1 MACKLALRGFERGNG
16 MQQFKERNIV
26 ILTGAG
32 ISAESG
38 LDTFRDPAGI
48 WAKYDYRRVATPE
61 GFSENPALVHEFY
74 NMRRRETAKSQP
86 NAAHLALARL
96 EREWPGG
103 FLLVT
108 QNIDSLHEKAGSAR
122 LRHMHGRLEGALC
135 VACGERFNH
144 CGDMGG
150 TTACLVCAEVGQVRP
165 DVVWFGEVPYF
176 MDEISE
182 ALSQAD
188 LFLSI
193 GTSGTVYPAA
203 GFAHEARQAG
213 AWTVELNLEASG
225 GQFDTVIEGRASET
239 VPDFIGRLLARSS
252 FRA

>member
-1 MACKLALRGFERGNG
+1 

-38 LDTFRDPAGI
+38 LDTFRDPSGI

-61 GFSENPALVHEFY
+61 GFRQDPALVHEFY
-74 NMRRRETAKSQP
+74 NMRRREAANREP

-96 EREWPGG
+96 EKEWPGG

-108 QNIDSLHEKAGSAR
+108 QNIDGFHERAGSQK
-122 LRHMHGRLEGALC
+122 LRHMHGALDSGLCAGCGA
-135 VACGERFNH
+135 RFALT
-144 CGDMGG
+144 GDIDE
-150 TTACLVCAEVGQVRP
+150 TSVCPVCAEVGKVRP
-165 DVVWFGEVPYF
+165 DVVWFGEMPYF
-176 MDEISE
+176 MEEIFD
-182 ALSQAD
+182 ALAASD

-203 GFAHEARQAG
+203 GFVREAKQAG

-225 GQFDTVIEGRASET
+225 GYFDTIIEGRASET
-239 VPDFIGRLLARSS
+239 VPDFVNRLLAKPQP
-252 FRA
+252 

>member
-1 MACKLALRGFERGNG
+1 

-38 LDTFRDPAGI
+38 LDTFRDPTGI

-61 GFSENPALVHEFY
+61 GFGENPALVHEFY
-74 NMRRRETAKSQP
+74 NMRRREVATRAP

-96 EREWPGG
+96 EKEWPGG

-108 QNIDSLHEKAGSAR
+108 QNIDTLHEKAGSR
-122 LRHMHGRLEGALC
+122 KLRHMHGTLAGALC
-135 VACGERFNH
+135 AACGARFAQE
-144 CGDMGG
+144 GDMSEES
-150 TTACLVCAEVGQVRP
+150 ACLSCAEVGQVRP
-165 DVVWFGEVPYF
+165 DVVWFGEMPYF
-176 MDEISE
+176 MEEIFD
-182 ALSQAD
+182 ALATAD
-188 LFLSI
+188 LFVSI

-203 GFAHEARQAG
+203 GFVHEAKQAG

-225 GQFDTVIEGRASET
+225 GHFDTIIEGRASET
-239 VPDFIGRLLARSS
+239 VPDFINSLLSRS
-252 FRA
+252 RG

>member
-1 MACKLALRGFERGNG
+1 

-38 LDTFRDPAGI
+38 LDTFRDPSGI

-61 GFSENPALVHEFY
+61 GFRDDPALVHEFY
-74 NMRRRETAKSQP
+74 NMRRREAAKRAP

-96 EREWPGG
+96 EKEWPGG

-108 QNIDSLHEKAGSAR
+108 QNIDGLHERAGSEK
-122 LRHMHGRLEGALC
+122 LRHMHGTLDGALC
-135 VACGERFNH
+135 AACGARFPH
-144 CGDMGG
+144 EGEMGAD
-150 TTACLVCAEVGQVRP
+150 TACPACAGVGRVRP
-165 DVVWFGEVPYF
+165 DVVWFGEMPYF
-176 MDEISE
+176 MDEIFD
-182 ALSQAD
+182 ALATAD
-188 LFLSI
+188 LFVSI

-203 GFAHEARQAG
+203 GFVREAKQAG

-225 GQFDTVIEGRASET
+225 GYFDTIIEGRATET
-239 VPDFIGRLLARSS
+239 VPDFINRLLVKPRG
-252 FRA
+252 

>member
-1 MACKLALRGFERGNG
+1 

-38 LDTFRDPAGI
+38 LDTFRDPSGI

-61 GFSENPALVHEFY
+61 GFRQDPALVHEFY
-74 NMRRRETAKSQP
+74 NMRRREAANREP

-96 EREWPGG
+96 EKEWPGG

-108 QNIDSLHEKAGSAR
+108 QNIDGFHERAGSQK
-122 LRHMHGRLEGALC
+122 LRHMHGALDSGLCAGCGARF
-135 VACGERFNH
+135 ACE
-144 CGDMGG
+144 GDMDE
-150 TTACLVCAEVGQVRP
+150 TSVCPVCAEVGKVRP
-165 DVVWFGEVPYF
+165 DVVWFGEMPYF
-176 MDEISE
+176 MEEIFD
-182 ALSQAD
+182 ALAASD

-203 GFAHEARQAG
+203 GFVREAKQAG

-225 GQFDTVIEGRASET
+225 GYFDTIIEGRASET
-239 VPDFIGRLLARSS
+239 VPDFVNRLLAKPQP
-252 FRA
+252 

>member
-1 MACKLALRGFERGNG
+1 

-38 LDTFRDPAGI
+38 LDTFRDPSGI

-61 GFSENPALVHEFY
+61 GFRQDPALVHEFY
-74 NMRRRETAKSQP
+74 NMRRREAASRAP

-96 EREWPGG
+96 EQEWPGG

-108 QNIDSLHEKAGSAR
+108 QNIDGFHESAGSR
-122 LRHMHGRLEGALC
+122 KLRHMHGALNSGLCAGCGA
-135 VACGERFNH
+135 RFPH
-144 CGDMGG
+144 EGDMDEASRCPIC
-150 TTACLVCAEVGQVRP
+150 TEVGQVRP
-165 DVVWFGEVPYF
+165 DVVWFGEMPYF
-176 MDEISE
+176 MEEIFD
-182 ALSQAD
+182 ALAVAD

-203 GFAHEARQAG
+203 GFVREAKQAG

-225 GQFDTVIEGRASET
+225 GHFDTIIEGRASET
-239 VPDFIGRLLARSS
+239 VPDFVNRLIAKPYP
-252 FRA
+252 

>member
-1 MACKLALRGFERGNG
+1 MKLANSGAQDSRGRR
-16 MQQFKERNIV
+16 MQHFKERNVV

-38 LDTFRDPAGI
+38 LDTFRDPSGI

-61 GFSENPALVHEFY
+61 GFRDNPALVHEFY
-74 NMRRRETAKSQP
+74 NMRRREAAGRVP

-108 QNIDSLHEKAGSAR
+108 QNIDGLHEKAGSEKV
-122 LRHMHGRLEGALC
+122 RHMHGTLDGGLC
-135 VACGERFNH
+135 SGCGSRFMQRSDMDEQSVCPACR
-144 CGDMGG
+144 
-150 TTACLVCAEVGQVRP
+150 EVGTVRP
-165 DVVWFGEVPYF
+165 DVVWFGEMPYF
-176 MDEISE
+176 MDEISD
-182 ALSQAD
+182 AISTAD
-188 LFLSI
+188 LFISI

-203 GFAHEARQAG
+203 GFVQEAKQAG

-225 GQFDTVIEGRASET
+225 GHFDTIIEGRASET
-239 VPDFIGRLLARSS
+239 VPDFITRLIEKPRG
-252 FRA
+252 